1 MIIAPFV
8 IALREGIEAALVIA
22 IMLLYLKKSSQM
34 RLSKYVGYGVIVAL
48 ISSVGLAVLLGQ
60 IWGIIDGPVLAI
72 FEGTVVLIAMLLL
85 TTMILWMWKAGA
97 DIASDIEEST
107 KKEAALQSG
116 TGLFLLA
123 LALVLREGVELVLF
137 TAALVIQDGIVSMVG
152 IIGGLTVAIVI
163 GIFLYQGSLK
173 VSLKTF
179 FNITSILLVLFAAGM
194 LAYGIHELQEA
205 GLLLIGPIE
214 IWDINPALLPDG
226 SYPLLHEKGE
236 IGAIA
241 KALLGYNGNPSALE
255 VVAYFSYLIIIG
267 AYFWKSRN
275 RTENSKLKT
284 TTQISNIE

>member
-48 ISSVGLAVLLGQ
+48 VSSVGLAVLLGQ

-116 TGLFLLA
+116 IAGWLWTDCRSG
-123 LALVLREGVELVLF
+123 
-137 TAALVIQDGIVSMVG
+137 
-152 IIGGLTVAIVI
+152 TVQI
-163 GIFLYQGSLK
+163 K
-173 VSLKTF
+173 
-179 FNITSILLVLFAAGM
+179 
-194 LAYGIHELQEA
+194 LQE
-205 GLLLIGPIE
+205 
-214 IWDINPALLPDG
+214 LPERVQG
-226 SYPLLHEKGE
+226 GM
-236 IGAIA
+236 
-241 KALLGYNGNPSALE
+241 
-255 VVAYFSYLIIIG
+255 
-267 AYFWKSRN
+267 
-275 RTENSKLKT
+275 
-284 TTQISNIE
+284 Q